1 MQPKLVE
8 QYRCEINFAN
18 VRISLTG
25 PTRAELEAFARNMLT
40 GKGTIKTEDVQGTTV
55 LYHAAHKQGNE
66 PIGWI
71 SQARVPTELSVEHQ
85 QKLADAIAA

>member
-8 QYRCEINFAN
+8 QYRCEINFQN
-18 VRISLTG
+18 IRISLTG
-25 PTRAELEAFARNMLT
+25 PIRADLEAFARNMLT
-40 GKGTIKTEDVQGTTV
+40 GKGTVKTEDVQGTIV

-85 QKLADAIAA
+85 QKVVDAIAA